1 MTRVNVGRWSLVLC
15 GLLVA
20 ACVGVGVIIGIVIT
34 PMTASAQAVKT
45 FEAPAGM
52 ILNYVESERT
62 ASFEEVITRLGAVIA
77 ESEDPELVRQAAG
90 WRVYKALEPGP
101 NNNVLYVS
109 FIDPAVP
116 ETDYSVVQILNEQVP
131 NEVQQLYD
139 TFNGSFGAGQ
149 SLINLELFTDLS
161 GLE

>member
-90 WRVYKALEPGP
+90 WRA
-101 NNNVLYVS
+101 
-109 FIDPAVP
+109 
-116 ETDYSVVQILNEQVP
+116 EQ
-131 NEVQQLYD
+131 
-139 TFNGSFGAGQ
+139 
-149 SLINLELFTDLS
+149 
-161 GLE
+161 

>member
-34 PMTASAQAVKT
+34 PMAASAQAVKT

-62 ASFEEVITRLGAVIA
+62 ASFDRETFFAISSIERSSKCRNTKASACHA
-77 ESEDPELVRQAAG
+77 EMATKRSPSASSHQCKFR
-90 WRVYKALEPGP
+90 
-101 NNNVLYVS
+101 
-109 FIDPAVP
+109 
-116 ETDYSVVQILNEQVP
+116 
-131 NEVQQLYD
+131 
-139 TFNGSFGAGQ
+139 
-149 SLINLELFTDLS
+149 
-161 GLE
+161 

>member
-15 GLLVA
+15 GLLVS

-62 ASFEEVITRLGAVIA
+62 ARHTV
-77 ESEDPELVRQAAG
+77 
-90 WRVYKALEPGP
+90 
-101 NNNVLYVS
+101 VS
-109 FIDPAVP
+109 A
-116 ETDYSVVQILNEQVP
+116 TAQGMSVHCP
-131 NEVQQLYD
+131 D
-139 TFNGSFGAGQ
+139 K
-149 SLINLELFTDLS
+149 
-161 GLE
+161 